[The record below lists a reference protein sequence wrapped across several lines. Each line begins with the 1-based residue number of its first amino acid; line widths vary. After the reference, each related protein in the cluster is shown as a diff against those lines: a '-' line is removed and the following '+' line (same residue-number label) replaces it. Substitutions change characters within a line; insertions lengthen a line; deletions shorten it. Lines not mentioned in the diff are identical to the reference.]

1 MPLDIL
7 ETRRLAF
14 LVKNSTAPKPDAD
27 TPSLVPN
34 ACFKRRRMVIHESV
48 KPGMKRLIRFLEL
61 LDHYDN
67 APWASKVFSVNQ
79 MMIRRLTHS
88 HLPLIAAE
96 FYEDEKNSLEAIVNA
111 PEPAQNVL
119 WVTNRQQASFH
130 LIVQWG

>member
-1 MPLDIL
+1 MPLDVL

-14 LVKNSTAPKPDAD
+14 LIKNSTGPKAD
-27 TPSLVPN
+27 TETPSLVPN
-34 ACFKRRRMVIHESV
+34 ACFKRRRMVIHDSV

-61 LDHYDN
+61 LKHYDG

-119 WVTNRQQASFH
+119 WVTNRQQAS
-130 LIVQWG
+130 LI